1 MHQSFID
8 IGRNDMSK
16 EEKIKQL
23 LCNILRDMC
32 EATDSIYYG
41 EGMEFGDIYM
51 PNFRYMPT
59 FCFTEE
65 DIEIIKD
72 LSDEML
78 EDFSI
83 LTD

>member
-1 MHQSFID
+1 
-8 IGRNDMSK
+8 MSK

-23 LCNILRDMC
+23 LCGILREICD
-32 EATDSIYYG
+32 ATDSTDLV
-41 EGMEFGDIYM
+41 EFDATAYI
-51 PNFRYMPT
+51 PKLRYMPT

-83 LTD
+83 LTDD

>member
-1 MHQSFID
+1 
-8 IGRNDMSK
+8 MSK

-23 LCNILRDMC
+23 LCDILREICD
-32 EATDSIYYG
+32 ATDSTDFVELDVTAYI
-41 EGMEFGDIYM
+41 
-51 PNFRYMPT
+51 PQFRYMPT

-83 LTD
+83 LTDK

>member
-1 MHQSFID
+1 
-8 IGRNDMSK
+8 MSK
-16 EEKIKQL
+16 EEKIKRL
-23 LCNILRDMC
+23 LCDILREVCD
-32 EATDSIYYG
+32 ATDSTDFV
-41 EGMEFGDIYM
+41 EDVEFGTATYI
-51 PNFRYMPT
+51 PQFRYMPT

-83 LTD
+83 LTDIDID

>member
-1 MHQSFID
+1 
-8 IGRNDMSK
+8 MSK

-23 LCNILRDMC
+23 LCGILREIC
-32 EATDSIYYG
+32 NATDSTDFVEDADFDATAYI
-41 EGMEFGDIYM
+41 
-51 PNFRYMPT
+51 PQFRYMPT

-72 LSDEML
+72 LSDEMS

-83 LTD
+83 LTDE

>member
-1 MHQSFID
+1 
-8 IGRNDMSK
+8 MSK
-16 EEKIKQL
+16 EEKIKHL
-23 LCNILRDMC
+23 LCGILREICD
-32 EATDSIYYG
+32 ATDSTDLV
-41 EGMEFGDIYM
+41 EFDATAYM
-51 PNFRYMPT
+51 PQFRYMPT

-83 LTD
+83 LTDD

>member
-1 MHQSFID
+1 MN
-8 IGRNDMSK
+8 R
-16 EEKIKQL
+16 EYKIKQL
-23 LCNILRDMC
+23 LCGILRDIC
-32 EATDSIYYG
+32 DATDSTDFV
-41 EGMEFGDIYM
+41 EFDDATAYI
-51 PNFRYMPT
+51 PRLRYMPT

-83 LTD
+83 LTDINID

>member
-1 MHQSFID
+1 M
-8 IGRNDMSK
+8 GK
-16 EEKIKQL
+16 EEKIKSL
-23 LCNILRDMC
+23 LCNILREICD
-32 EATDSIYYG
+32 ATDFVESV
-41 EGMEFGDIYM
+41 EFDATTYM
-51 PNFRYMPT
+51 PQFRYMPT

-83 LTD
+83 LTDINID

>member
-1 MHQSFID
+1 
-8 IGRNDMSK
+8 MSK

-23 LCNILRDMC
+23 LCNILREICD
-32 EATDSIYYG
+32 ATDSIDYV
-41 EGMEFGDIYM
+41 EDADFDATAYM

-83 LTD
+83 LTDK